1 MFEADLDGDG
11 NINYEEFITM
21 IFKEVLQSIICIL
34 FYMINDKCFI
44 GNMHIMWL
52 KDISIQKSQCQG
64 QDKTQEKKKN
74 DGNGWTNAVPTSV
87 WNKTFIFE

>member
-1 MFEADLDGDG
+1 MGEKLSEEETEVSANSANIQKSETKFQEFLFEADLDGDG

-44 GNMHIMWL
+44 GNMHIM
-52 KDISIQKSQCQG
+52 
-64 QDKTQEKKKN
+64 
-74 DGNGWTNAVPTSV
+74 
-87 WNKTFIFE
+87 

>member
-1 MFEADLDGDG
+1 MGEKLSEEETEVSTNSTNIQKSETKFQEFLFEADLDGDG

-44 GNMHIMWL
+44 GNMHIM
-52 KDISIQKSQCQG
+52 
-64 QDKTQEKKKN
+64 
-74 DGNGWTNAVPTSV
+74 
-87 WNKTFIFE
+87 

>member
-1 MFEADLDGDG
+1 MGEKLSEEETEVSTNSTNIQKSETKVQEFLFEADLDGDG

-44 GNMHIMWL
+44 GNMHIM
-52 KDISIQKSQCQG
+52 
-64 QDKTQEKKKN
+64 
-74 DGNGWTNAVPTSV
+74 
-87 WNKTFIFE
+87 